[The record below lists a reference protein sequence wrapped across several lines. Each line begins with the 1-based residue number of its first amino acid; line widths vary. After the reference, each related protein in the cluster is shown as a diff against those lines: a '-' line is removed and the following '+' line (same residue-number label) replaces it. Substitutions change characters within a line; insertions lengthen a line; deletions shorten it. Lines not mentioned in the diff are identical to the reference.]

1 MMDKPKLPKLRN
13 NSASNNLQAQKKDY
27 ATVLRYLQIH
37 YSKCFSS
44 NSPPLPLAIGI
55 HKELFAIP
63 NLPFSRMEIRR
74 FLARY
79 TCLNEYRNNLIVGN
93 DRVNLAGQPTGK
105 VTEEEINKAKNN
117 IIKEE
122 KVNKV
127 NHDILIKKAMEN
139 PSLARE
145 FLEEYLPDEYK
156 QLIDL
161 TTLKPEKETYV
172 EESLRTKLSDMVFSV
187 QMHNKAEDKKYDAF
201 IYTLIEHQSYSDYWI
216 ALRLLKY
223 SLLLLERHT
232 IKRNKLPVIL
242 PIVIYNGKKKYSAPR
257 NIFELFTYPDIARKT
272 VEEDYRLIDLQAIS
286 DNEMD
291 YEKHLSFLLYTMK
304 HIHERDTILML
315 KEAMRRCS
323 KAIIIDKEQ
332 NYVLTKLILW
342 YTDSKV
348 PEEKKQLLE
357 QIIIDNLPKEEAN
370 NIMRTIADSYI
381 EEGFNKGIL
390 QGTKKGIEKGKAE
403 LIKMMLNQGN
413 PVDKIAKITGLS
425 VSDIQKLI

>member
-1 MMDKPKLPKLRN
+1 MTDKPKLPKLRN
-13 NSASNNLQAQKKDY
+13 NSTSNNLQAQKKDY
-27 ATVLRYLQIH
+27 DTVLRYLQTH
-37 YSKCFSS
+37 YSKSFSS
-44 NSPPLPLAIGI
+44 NFPPLPLAIGI

-79 TCLNEYRNNLIVGN
+79 TCLKEYRNNLIVGN

-105 VTEEEINKAKNN
+105 VTEEEINRAKSTPA
-117 IIKEE
+117 EQE
-122 KVNKV
+122 KVNKT

-145 FLEEYLPDEYK
+145 FLEEYLPEEYK
-156 QLIDL
+156 QIVDL

-272 VEEDYRLIDLQAIS
+272 IEEDYRLIDLQAIS

-357 QIIIDNLPKEEAN
+357 QIIVDNLPKEEAN

-390 QGTKKGIEKGKAE
+390 QGTEKGKAE

>member
-1 MMDKPKLPKLRN
+1 FLPTYHT
-13 NSASNNLQAQKKDY
+13 A
-27 ATVLRYLQIH
+27 
-37 YSKCFSS
+37 
-44 NSPPLPLAIGI
+44 
-55 HKELFAIP
+55 
-63 NLPFSRMEIRR
+63 
-74 FLARY
+74 
-79 TCLNEYRNNLIVGN
+79 
-93 DRVNLAGQPTGK
+93 
-105 VTEEEINKAKNN
+105 EEIENIVKNTKYEGHPIVYIFHSTINGANLNDWN
-117 IIKEE
+117 I
-122 KVNKV
+122 
-127 NHDILIKKAMEN
+127 A
-139 PSLARE
+139 
-145 FLEEYLPDEYK
+145 
-156 QLIDL
+156 
-161 TTLKPEKETYV
+161 EKETYV

-187 QMHNKAEDKKYDAF
+187 QMHNKNEDKKYDAF

-272 VEEDYRLIDLQAIS
+272 IEEDYRLIDLQAIS

-348 PEEKKQLLE
+348 PEEKNQLLE
-357 QIIIDNLPKEEAN
+357 QIIVDNLPKEEAN
-370 NIMRTIADSYI
+370 NIMRTIADAYI

-390 QGTKKGIEKGKAE
+390 QGTEKGIEKGKAE

>member
-1 MMDKPKLPKLRN
+1 MTDKPKLPKLRN
-13 NSASNNLQAQKKDY
+13 NSTSNNLQAQKKDY
-27 ATVLRYLQIH
+27 DTVLRYLQTH
-37 YSKCFSS
+37 YSKSFPS
-44 NSPPLPLAIGI
+44 NFPPLPLAIGI

-79 TCLNEYRNNLIVGN
+79 TCLKEYRNNLIVGN

-105 VTEEEINKAKNN
+105 VTEEEINRAKSTPA
-117 IIKEE
+117 EQE
-122 KVNKV
+122 KVNKT

-145 FLEEYLPDEYK
+145 FLEEYLPEEYK
-156 QLIDL
+156 QIVDL

-272 VEEDYRLIDLQAIS
+272 IEEDYRLIDLQAIS

-357 QIIIDNLPKEEAN
+357 QIIVDNLPKEEAN

-390 QGTKKGIEKGKAE
+390 QGTEKGKAE

>member
-1 MMDKPKLPKLRN
+1 M
-13 NSASNNLQAQKKDY
+13 
-27 ATVLRYLQIH
+27 
-37 YSKCFSS
+37 
-44 NSPPLPLAIGI
+44 PLAIGI

-79 TCLNEYRNNLIVGN
+79 TCLKEYRNNLIVGN

-105 VTEEEINKAKNN
+105 VTDEEINKEKNSTS
-117 IIKEE
+117 KQG

-187 QMHNKAEDKKYDAF
+187 QMHNKAEDKKYNAF

-223 SLLLLERHT
+223 SLLLLERHA

-272 VEEDYRLIDLQAIS
+272 IEEDYRLIDLQAIS

-357 QIIIDNLPKEEAN
+357 QIIVDNLPKEEAN

-390 QGTKKGIEKGKAE
+390 QGTEKGKAE